1 MDGENKARISD
12 LERWL
17 SPPKGGLW
25 HGGPSVISALRG
37 VKAETAAWRP
47 NPDRHTIWELVLHI
61 AYWKYAI
68 RRRIEDTERGGFPRR
83 PSDWP
88 TQPET
93 PNETAWRADRALLK
107 SEHEQLVAL
116 VADFPAD
123 RLDDMSRG
131 ANQWSFMDLLSGAV
145 LHDTYHVGQIQLMK
159 RLYRA
164 VAP

>member
-1 MDGENKARISD
+1 MDAENKLRISD

-25 HGGPSVISALRG
+25 HGGPNVVSALRG
-37 VKAETAAWRP
+37 VTAEAAAWRP

-68 RRRIEDTERGGFPRR
+68 RRRIEDGDRGGFQRS

-88 TQPET
+88 HQPET
-93 PNETAWRADRALLK
+93 PSEAAWKADRALLK
-107 SEHEQLVAL
+107 SEHEQLTAL
-116 VADFPAD
+116 VSAFPPG
-123 RLDDMSRG
+123 RLDELSG
-131 ANQWSFMDLLSGAV
+131 GKGQWTFMDLLSGVV

-159 RLYRA
+159 RLYA
-164 VAP
+164 AEAP